1 MLFSG
6 DELDFSIRLSQ
17 LLGEFG
23 RTSKQVKKFIIKN
36 LKSCTLKTH
45 VCLHRNI
52 LERNFQTCTNYCIIV
67 FTQSSKLPACYNNF
81 SLTFCLSTGR
91 HQLNQCMGR
100 YVYYFFPKKL
110 EILATHLVDFQS
122 SGKKTEQNYFFS
134 CSFLTQNGLF
144 RTSDARTYG
153 KTKP

>member
-91 HQLNQCMGR
+91 HQLNQFMGR
-100 YVYYFFPKKL
+100 YVYYFPQKNLRFWQHILLIFKAAEKKL
-110 EILATHLVDFQS
+110 NKTTFFLAHF
-122 SGKKTEQNYFFS
+122 
-134 CSFLTQNGLF
+134 
-144 RTSDARTYG
+144 
-153 KTKP
+153 